1 MSSRCSMKTIGI
13 TGPTGCGKTTFLQE
27 IAAHG
32 GLIVDCDALYYEL
45 LKTDPALK
53 AALQKAFGDVFLPD
67 GSLDRKSLAARV
79 FSNRQ
84 ALDTLNEIVFF
95 HVGAA
100 VEKLRAQAKKDGKP
114 LFAIDAINLL
124 ESGMGNGCDV
134 TVGILAPKPVRL
146 ARIMARDHLS
156 EQAARAR
163 IDAQKPDEFYRT
175 GCQVILTNDT
185 SLEAFRDASRRLL
198 NDITKEET
206 P

>member
-27 IAAHG
+27 IAARG
-32 GLIVDCDALYYEL
+32 GVVVDCDALYYEL

-53 AALQKAFGDVFLPD
+53 AALLEAFGDVFLPD
-67 GSLDRKSLAARV
+67 GTLNRQKLAARV

-84 ALDTLNEIVFF
+84 ALDTLNKIVFSS
-95 HVGAA
+95 VSNA
-100 VEKLRAQAKKDGKP
+100 VLALRAQAQADGKP

-124 ESGMGNGCDV
+124 ESGMAECCDV

-156 EQAARAR
+156 EQAALAR

-175 GCQVILTNDT
+175 GCQAILTNDT